1 MKFIYGISVKEFIV
15 TEKLKSKSK
24 LKNKYILKFLGNS
37 IILMLQFGRNQ
48 YF

>member
-1 MKFIYGISVKEFIV
+1 MKFIYGISTSEFIV

-24 LKNKYILKFLGNS
+24 LKNKYILKFLGSS
-37 IILMLQFGRNQ
+37 IILKLQFEHNQ